1 MLKQSFP
8 GREWGYAPVLEQS
21 SALPAE
27 LAWGHNPTP
36 AYCGTVRGGHIPLLC
51 SARQAKRFVAGDTPD
66 RAVCSDDM
74 FLCQKMYS
82 DDPASP
88 DRTRALGEGRLAQ
101 VVRPPRGRR
110 HRRVGRAGRGGP
122 RGPGRRHELRRHHR
136 HGSAL
141 RRGLHL
147 GRRRHPGSQEGEARC
162 GRQGQDHL
170 VLQQEVHGGHHR
182 QGRRLCPRSR
192 SGEDCLRVQHLAF
205 V

>member
-1 MLKQSFP
+1 MCRGRALWYTPRIRCHSAAFLFAILVSLPLCPMAYSSHTTLRFLRVHEGARDVP
-8 GREWGYAPVLEQS
+8 GAHV
-21 SALPAE
+21 
-27 LAWGHNPTP
+27 
-36 AYCGTVRGGHIPLLC
+36 
-51 SARQAKRFVAGDTPD
+51 ARD
-66 RAVCSDDM
+66 S
-74 FLCQKMYS
+74 
-82 DDPASP
+82 ASP
-88 DRTRALGEGRLAQ
+88 DRARALGEGHLAQ

-110 HRRVGRAGRGGP
+110 PHVASRRGGRRPRGRPRRRHRRGGRAGRGGP
-122 RGPGRRHELRRHHR
+122 RSPGRRHELGRHHR

-147 GRRRHPGSQEGEARC
+147 GRRRHPGPQEGEARR

-182 QGRRLCPRSR
+182 QGRRLCPRPR